1 MVTENNQQTQQENNW
16 MEFSDEKEKLSD
28 QIRRKFKKVK
38 LLLKEKK
45 LQRSYCFHKHLNFK
59 LNLFTLDT

>member
-1 MVTENNQQTQQENNW
+1 MVTENNQQTQEENDW
-16 MEFSDEKEKLSD
+16 LEFSDKKEKLSD

-45 LQRSYCFHKHLNFK
+45 K
-59 LNLFTLDT
+59 

>member
-1 MVTENNQQTQQENNW
+1 MTVWSFQISIEQ
-16 MEFSDEKEKLSD
+16 EKLSD

-45 LQRSYCFHKHLNFK
+45 SLKEATVFM
-59 LNLFTLDT
+59 DTYILS

>member
-1 MVTENNQQTQQENNW
+1 MAVWSFQI
-16 MEFSDEKEKLSD
+16 SIKKEKLSD

-45 LQRSYCFHKHLNFK
+45 
-59 LNLFTLDT
+59 TLKEVTVFMDT